1 MQTLDKEL
9 QKQVRRVSKRLGVPE
24 MEVIER
30 AVSSYLGSLEDL
42 VSLRGEMRMWD
53 ILSARTIRKHNF

>member
-1 MQTLDKEL
+1 M
-9 QKQVRRVSKRLGVPE
+9 SKKLGVPE

-53 ILSARTIRKHNF
+53 ILSARTMRKHNF